1 MSDLFDDAVLG
12 AYVDGEL
19 SAEQSAA
26 VERLIATN
34 PEARQTVD
42 SIREITLLL
51 RAAAFEGMFPDYP
64 LRLAS

>member
-19 SAEQSAA
+19 SAEQAAA

-34 PEARQTVD
+34 PEARQMVD
-42 SIREITLLL
+42 SIREITLLV
-51 RAAAFEGMFPDYP
+51 RAAAFEGMFPGYP